1 MEIKLHEEGEKLVV
15 EVIGRLDTL
24 TAPELSSAIEDK
36 NPKEMV
42 IDLAQ
47 LEYISSAGLRVLLT
61 AQKKADEREGTL
73 VVKNPNA
80 VVRNVFKITGFD
92 RNIRVE

>member
-24 TAPELSSAIEDK
+24 TAPELANAIEDK